1 MGTRE
6 GRGRIVFWLIGAA
19 ACVAWLSW
27 VVSPEVEAPVAND
40 AAEPEQTLVVP
51 VAKPA
56 PVIPP
61 ERREVAAAAPSSAI
75 GAKLD
80 ARTVEQ
86 IFSCLATGLPSEWRK
101 TWVVVTDSGA
111 AVTGKFYYT
120 VTLRNEDAEEFV
132 PCNAQEV
139 TRRIA
144 GLGEGPG
151 RWRAARLTID
161 SEGAY
166 RLRIGKPIHPFRKRH
181 VAGLARPFI
190 ERRFQPCPV
199 MVAAGVKNVA
209 EGRLL

>member
-1 MGTRE
+1 VPPPLITVPTPPPVTRPTPP
-6 GRGRIVFWLIGAA
+6 A
-19 ACVAWLSW
+19 
-27 VVSPEVEAPVAND
+27 EAPIAAPIAPPLPVPAPVIAAPAPAAVPVVAPAPAP
-40 AAEPEQTLVVP
+40 AANPAPVVAP

-166 RLRIGKPIHPFRKRH
+166 RLDYDR
-181 VAGLARPFI
+181 
-190 ERRFQPCPV
+190 
-199 MVAAGVKNVA
+199 
-209 EGRLL
+209 